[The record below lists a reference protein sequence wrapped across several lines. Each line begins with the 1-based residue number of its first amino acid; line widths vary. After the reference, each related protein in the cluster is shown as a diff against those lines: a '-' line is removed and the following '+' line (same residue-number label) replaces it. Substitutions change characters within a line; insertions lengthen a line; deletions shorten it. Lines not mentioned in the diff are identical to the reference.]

1 MQKVVDINRKADEI
15 NQIRVE
21 PPQKLAS
28 SATRF
33 GLGNL
38 RSVGESSV
46 NTAERPGGSLVNPG
60 RGFLFLQGLPTRF
73 FERLGQALYGRGHEV
88 YLVNFNLPALA
99 HTPHPPTP

>member
-1 MQKVVDINRKADEI
+1 MQKVVDINRQADEI

-60 RGFLFLQGLPTRF
+60 RGFPFLQGMATRF
-73 FERLGQALYGRGHEV
+73 FERLGQALYGCAYALDRVTFNGGDRGV
-88 YLVNFNLPALA
+88 WPLPR
-99 HTPHPPTP
+99 